1 MQVINHIHIEEGKAY
16 IAGRKHLKA
25 EMVARMVVDGAY
37 SVEDTMAQYNLSAA
51 EVHAAL
57 SYYYD
62 NREELDAVNEQ
73 KWQTVQKNASNAG
86 NHLAELRKNK
96 E

>member
-1 MQVINHIHIEEGKAY
+1 MQIINHILIEDGKAY
-16 IAGRKHLKA
+16 IAGHRHLKA

-37 SVEDTMAQYNLSAA
+37 SIEAVMEQYELSAA

-62 NREELDAVNEQ
+62 NQQELDARNEQ
-73 KWQTVQKNASNAG
+73 KWADVRNTATNAEVELSRIKNRRS
-86 NHLAELRKNK
+86 
-96 E
+96 